1 MFTSY
6 YISVID
12 YLINRINLIAINWI
26 SPMSLVLPSNLSFS
40 ENLQSLSQY
49 YQGLL
54 SEHEPIV
61 DEAKAGLQAVE
72 VLLSAKGLTSGKKL
86 ATAGAV
92 KGPGRGRKAD
102 VATEP
107 APAGLQSVKEPAP
120 SLSVVAPT
128 KPRRGPAPK
137 AKNPLKAAAKVKA
150 PKASAKTKVAA
161 TPTKGR
167 PRRNSLLQFTSVY
180 QGKTLTDAVE
190 QILRERVGKAVSI
203 EDVVQVLYGDLS
215 SDLFKIAK
223 DRVTK
228 NLSKGKMNGLWDRV
242 PDRLGFYILKR

>member
-26 SPMSLVLPSNLSFS
+26 SLMAVNLTFS
-40 ENLQSLSQY
+40 ENLKSLSQY

-54 SEHEPIV
+54 AEHEPIV

-72 VLLSAKGLTSGKKL
+72 VLLSAKGLTSGKKP
-86 ATAGAV
+86 ATAPAV

-107 APAGLQSVKEPAP
+107 APAGLQLVKEPAP

-137 AKNPLKAAAKVKA
+137 AKNPLKAAAKV
-150 PKASAKTKVAA
+150 KASAKTKVAA

-203 EDVVQVLYGDLS
+203 EDVVQVLYGDLQ